1 MIELALLTAC
11 LEHGTD
17 HDLIRAIATQES
29 LGEPTAFYI
38 NQWSLDQFSDLSLS
52 DAILVTTSLVAE
64 GFTVDVGLMGINSRN
79 ITKFGTSISAAFDP
93 CTNIKLGEKILVDNI
108 SYAQHHGHHGDQA
121 IKVAL
126 SLYNTGSVSR
136 GFNNGYVDKVWAH
149 YSAIL
154 SHNATNSDI
163 DVSWRVA
170 SELAPVERM
179 RPTWIETRGDSHE

>member
-1 MIELALLTAC
+1 MIELAILAAC

-38 NQWSLDQFSDLSLS
+38 NQWSLDQFRGLSLR
-52 DAILVTTSLVAE
+52 DAIMVTENFVAE

-79 ITKFGTSISAAFDP
+79 ITKFGTSITEAFNP
-93 CTNIKLGEKILVDNI
+93 CTNIQLGEKILVDNI
-108 SYAQHHGHHGDQA
+108 SYAQNHGHFGDQA

-126 SLYNTGSVSR
+126 SLYNTGSMTR
-136 GFNNGYVDKVWAH
+136 GFDNGYVDKVWEH

-154 SHNATNSDI
+154 THTANDSDI
-163 DVSWRVA
+163 DVSWPVA

-179 RPTWIETRGDSHE
+179 KPTWIDTQGNSHE